1 MSVLGKYFKVPADN
15 KRYTI
20 DYSDW
25 LDLGETV
32 TGVTFSVLPAD
43 SSPVVISGNALNTP
57 NTGII
62 LYAGGGL
69 AGTTYIVY
77 VTMQTSGGQTRED
90 TVQYTVRA
98 P

>member
-1 MSVLGKYFKVPADN
+1 MILGKYFKVPVDN

-25 LDLGETV
+25 LDLGETIASV
-32 TGVTFSVLPAD
+32 AYSVLPTDA
-43 SSPVVISGNALNTP
+43 SPVVISGNILNSTL
-57 NTGII
+57 NGAIF
-62 LYAGGGL
+62 YAGAGI

-77 VTMQTSGGQTRED
+77 VTMVTSGGQTRED
-90 TVQYTVRA
+90 TIQFTVKA